1 VALLVLGVGCASD
14 ISGELPERALE
25 QQAPGTEA
33 EAGADTEERVLVV
46 LPTNFPAT
54 RISQEPFTRAL
65 VSLVK
70 DMPLTEKEALRPR
83 PEMGL
88 AIVLTS
94 GSATGAAWQTPLA
107 QSYGRFCAQRGTPGD
122 CLERFGDGPEL
133 DADDKRSIALALAIG
148 PAIDAADAELRAMI
162 SPTRL
167 VTLVSLSI
175 TGYMALL
182 VVPEPISK
190 GVAAVATVLLWGYL
204 GWELWDVIRGY
215 VRLTEESARATRFEQ
230 LREASDRFASTVG
243 PNSVRIM
250 VLVGT
255 AAVGGT
261 LSLASKAPKLPG
273 FGQVART
280 AEAAGG
286 VRATTAAA
294 SAERIIVSA
303 SEGSVR
309 AILPRNALAMSSQGS
324 QASARAGAVVSK
336 TYRAFKS
343 FRAFKRAM
351 GSAGEG
357 KNWHHVVEQHAG
369 NVKRF
374 GAEALHNTENV
385 IKVETAVHTEISAFY
400 SSSQPELGGM
410 VVREWL
416 RTQSYEQQRAY
427 GLEILRRFGVIP

>member
-1 VALLVLGVGCASD
+1 MSA
-14 ISGELPERALE
+14 ELPDRALE
-25 QQAPGTEA
+25 QQFQGTAAHA
-33 EAGADTEERVLVV
+33 EDDTEERVLIV
-46 LPTNFPAT
+46 LPTNFPAV
-54 RISQEPFTRAL
+54 RISQEQFTRAL

-70 DMPLTEKEALRPR
+70 DMPLPEKEALRPLPDTSR
-83 PEMGL
+83 R
-88 AIVLTS
+88 IVLTS
-94 GSATGAAWQTPLA
+94 GSATGAAWLTPLA
-107 QSYGRFCAQRGTPGD
+107 QDYGRFCAKRGTPGD

-133 DADDKRSIALALAIG
+133 DDEDKRAIALALAIG
-148 PAIDAADAELRAMI
+148 PAIDAADAELRAMV

-182 VVPEPISK
+182 VVPEPFSK
-190 GVAAVATVLLWGYL
+190 GVAVAATVLLWGYL
-204 GWELWDVIRGY
+204 GWELWELIRAY
-215 VRLTEESARATRFEQ
+215 VRLSEESARATRFEQ
-230 LREASDRFASTVG
+230 LREAGNRFAGTIG

-261 LSLASKAPKLPG
+261 LSLAAKAPKLPG

-286 VRATTAAA
+286 IRAATAAA
-294 SAERIIVSA
+294 GAERIILSA
-303 SEGSVR
+303 SGGSVR
-309 AILPRNALAMSSQGS
+309 AIFPRNALAMSSEGG
-324 QASARAGAVVSK
+324 QAAARAGALVSK

-357 KNWHHVVEQHAG
+357 KSWHHIIEQHQG
-369 NVKRF
+369 NAKRF

-385 IKVETAVHTEISAFY
+385 IKVETKLHTEISAYY
-400 SSSQPELGGM
+400 SSRQPDTGDM

-416 RTQSYEQQRAY
+416 RTQSYEQQRAF
-427 GLEILRRFGVIP
+427 GLKVLRKFGVIP